1 MKKTGLTLLVSLA
14 LCNFVFGQK
23 NFTLSSPDGKVK
35 AEINIGKT
43 IEYSVFHQTD
53 LLVSKSPVSLRFTDG
68 TSPGINAKLTKATK
82 KSVNEVIDAVIYKK
96 NKISDNYNELN
107 LSFRGDY
114 SLIFRAYNDGVAYRF
129 STNRKKP
136 FTVENEQAEF
146 NFPGDPKVYAT
157 YVNDDNGRKDTFEKQ
172 FFNSFE
178 NQYQHIALSSWN
190 PKRLAFLPLV
200 IEGKNISNIK
210 TFYQEINRVFMQN
223 EDWKIGESLD
233 ALNDLFYGGFGEIKG
248 KEKISL
254 IWENFEE
261 NKKAL
266 GLEMTK
272 NFYESKLKSPEIFNT
287 VFIKEKI
294 EALENGNGQTYF
306 EIIAEIIAEHSNI
319 KLIEK

>member
-1 MKKTGLTLLVSLA
+1 M
-14 LCNFVFGQK
+14 
-23 NFTLSSPDGKVK
+23 VK
-35 AEINIGKT
+35 
-43 IEYSVFHQTD
+43 H
-53 LLVSKSPVSLRFTDG
+53 
-68 TSPGINAKLTKATK
+68 
-82 KSVNEVIDAVIYKK
+82 
-96 NKISDNYNELN
+96 
-107 LSFRGDY
+107 
-114 SLIFRAYNDGVAYRF
+114 
-129 STNRKKP
+129 
-136 FTVENEQAEF
+136 
-146 NFPGDPKVYAT
+146 
-157 YVNDDNGRKDTFEKQ
+157 
-172 FFNSFE
+172 
-178 NQYQHIALSSWN
+178 
-190 PKRLAFLPLV
+190 LV

-210 TFYQEINRVFMQN
+210 TFYQEINRVFMQHEN
-223 EDWKIGESLD
+223 WKIGESLD

-248 KEKISL
+248 KENIRL

>member
-35 AEINIGKT
+35 AEINIGET

-68 TSPGINAKLTKATK
+68 TSPGINPKLKKATK
-82 KSVNEVIDAVIYKK
+82 RSVNEVIDAVIYKK

-129 STNRKKP
+129 STDRKKP
-136 FTVENEQAEF
+136 FTVVNEQAEF
-146 NFPGDPKVYAT
+146 NFPGDPKVYAA

-178 NQYQHIALSSWN
+178 NQYQHIALSN
-190 PKRLAFLPLV
+190 
-200 IEGKNISNIK
+200 
-210 TFYQEINRVFMQN
+210 
-223 EDWKIGESLD
+223 
-233 ALNDLFYGGFGEIKG
+233 
-248 KEKISL
+248 
-254 IWENFEE
+254 
-261 NKKAL
+261 
-266 GLEMTK
+266 
-272 NFYESKLKSPEIFNT
+272 
-287 VFIKEKI
+287 
-294 EALENGNGQTYF
+294 
-306 EIIAEIIAEHSNI
+306 
-319 KLIEK
+319 